1 LINTRGPSVVQLRAV
16 AKSSN
21 SNLQGASMRYH
32 RATEVTKPEADFI
45 IANGTSA
52 RTDVVVVSRG
62 GKFYDVRA
70 LSRYE
75 LDAFVADLV
84 RAENAALDAQT
95 ALPC

>member
-1 LINTRGPSVVQLRAV
+1 
-16 AKSSN
+16 
-21 SNLQGASMRYH
+21 MRYH
-32 RATEVTKPEADFI
+32 QAVEVTNPEADFI
-45 IANGTSA
+45 IANGTST

-62 GKFYDVRA
+62 GRFYDVRA

-84 RAENAALDAQT
+84 RAENAVLEAQT

>member
-1 LINTRGPSVVQLRAV
+1 
-16 AKSSN
+16 
-21 SNLQGASMRYH
+21 MRYH
-32 RATEVTKPEADFI
+32 QAVEVTKPEADFI
-45 IANGTSA
+45 IANGTST

-62 GKFYDVRA
+62 GRFYDVRA

-84 RAENAALDAQT
+84 RAENAVLEAQT